1 MSTSDGFPTN
11 AIYGFI
17 KTIDRMRER
26 VCPTHIAVLWDGGL
40 DEGRTEILEEY
51 KADRDSMPDDLE
63 VQAPIQSR
71 KCPSWLQHRQ

>member
-17 KTIDRMRER
+17 KTIDRMRE

-40 DEGRTEILEEY
+40 DEAEL
-51 KADRDSMPDDLE
+51 KF
-63 VQAPIQSR
+63 
-71 KCPSWLQHRQ
+71 